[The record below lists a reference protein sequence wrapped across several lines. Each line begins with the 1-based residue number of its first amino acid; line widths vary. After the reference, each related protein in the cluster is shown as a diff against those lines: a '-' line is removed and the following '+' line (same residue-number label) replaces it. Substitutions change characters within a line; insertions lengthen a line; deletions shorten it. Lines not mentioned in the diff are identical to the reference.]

1 MNILII
7 GSGGREHALA
17 DALASSPRVDVVAVA
32 PGNAGTL
39 EIGQNLALDILD
51 PAAVVEAAAYLD
63 SGLVV
68 VGPEAPLAAGVSDA
82 LRAAGFRV
90 FGPSRA
96 AARLEVSKSFA
107 REICDAAGIPA
118 ARWRRFDSLEP
129 ALAHV
134 EAAELPVV
142 VKADGLAAGKGVVV
156 ASSRS
161 MAREAVCEFLG
172 GRFGSASSTI
182 IIESFLRGEEASFF
196 ALCDG
201 NRALPLAGAEDYKRA
216 RDGDEGPNTG
226 GMGCCSPAA
235 ALSPLAEG
243 LAMDRIVLPCL
254 REMARR
260 GTPYRGVLYAGL
272 MILDGEPSLVEFNAR
287 FGDPEC
293 QSLLARLCSDPMDL
307 LEPAADGEI
316 GSLRPCWDPGAA
328 VTVVMAA
335 PGYPEAPE
343 LGSEIRDVD
352 VARRLPGVTIHHAGT
367 ALQGARLTVAGGRV
381 LNVTGVGETLSAAR
395 DRAYAGAGAID
406 WPEGCY
412 RRDIGSRSLR
422 RLGGA
427 G

>member
-1 MNILII
+1 M
-7 GSGGREHALA
+7 A

-182 IIESFLRGEEASFF
+182 IIESFLRGEEASFLHC
-196 ALCDG
+196 ATGIAPCLSQAQKITSG
-201 NRALPLAGAEDYKRA
+201 RGTAMRGRTPVAWGAAHRRRRSVRWPKALPWIGLCCLA
-216 RDGDEGPNTG
+216 
-226 GMGCCSPAA
+226 
-235 ALSPLAEG
+235 
-243 LAMDRIVLPCL
+243 
-254 REMARR
+254 
-260 GTPYRGVLYAGL
+260 
-272 MILDGEPSLVEFNAR
+272 
-287 FGDPEC
+287 
-293 QSLLARLCSDPMDL
+293 
-307 LEPAADGEI
+307 
-316 GSLRPCWDPGAA
+316 
-328 VTVVMAA
+328 
-335 PGYPEAPE
+335 
-343 LGSEIRDVD
+343 
-352 VARRLPGVTIHHAGT
+352 
-367 ALQGARLTVAGGRV
+367 
-381 LNVTGVGETLSAAR
+381 
-395 DRAYAGAGAID
+395 
-406 WPEGCY
+406 
-412 RRDIGSRSLR
+412 
-422 RLGGA
+422 
-427 G
+427 